1 MEPRRRPVPMTDRNG
16 GEKRPNS
23 SKNRGNNRGRS
34 RNNRS
39 SRGGSNRRPKRYGG
53 TSKAVLEERHA
64 EAIAQMDLSANGR
77 FERKE
82 APLGFPEGMEEPRT
96 FNFTWTT
103 NPVPLKDEEALAKQV
118 LRKGEFGWLDDNRV
132 DELAAI
138 VEHHNMTLDQALS
151 LRSAL
156 MQQKTVYGHGRLRA
170 RGKDMLRLYKEGVS
184 VVDISQRFDG
194 PPMNVFRLILAEMR
208 WSKTKIK
215 ESLREPSRLKERER
229 KEFESAEAADRV
241 SNVDQGESQEKA
253 DLFEDILADWF
264 EEQGVR
270 LRRQPEMVKE
280 QKQVLGRPVRTPDIL
295 FLDHVFINER
305 PVAWIDAKHFY
316 GADVE
321 FQRKKMAKQ
330 MDRYIE
336 EWGSGAV
343 VYRHGFSENLFMP
356 GCILLDANVL
366 DLRAFDTDD

>member
-1 MEPRRRPVPMTDRNG
+1 MSGQNG
-16 GEKRPNS
+16 EDKRSNS
-23 SKNRGNNRGRS
+23 SKKRGNNRGRS
-34 RNNRS
+34 RHGGGNRNRS
-39 SRGGSNRRPKRYGG
+39 NRKPKRYGG
-53 TSKAVLEERHA
+53 PSKASLEERHA
-64 EAIAQMDLSANGR
+64 ERIAEMDLKANKR
-77 FERKE
+77 FDSSER
-82 APLGFPEGMEEPRT
+82 LMGFPAELEEPRT

-103 NPVPLKDEEALAKQV
+103 NPVPLKDEEALSKQV
-118 LRKGEFGWLDDNRV
+118 LRRGEFGWLDDDRV
-132 DELAAI
+132 DELAQI
-138 VEHHNMTLDQALS
+138 VKNHNMNLDQALS

-156 MQQKTVYGHGRLRA
+156 MQQKTVYGHGRLRS
-170 RGKDMLRLYKEGVS
+170 RGKDMLRLYREGVS

-229 KEFESAEAADRV
+229 TEFEAAEAADRV

-270 LRRQPEMVKE
+270 LRRQPEMVRE
-280 QKQVLGRPVRTPDIL
+280 QKQELGRPVRTPDIL
-295 FLDHVFINER
+295 FLDHVYINER

-356 GCILLDANVL
+356 ACTLLDANVL
-366 DLRAFDTDD
+366 DLNPLDSTD